1 MGILGRGE
9 KEFQTI
15 ENKDNAYSLGERGEK
30 EEGRLKEEK
39 KPEIKFESKDE
50 VLVEIARL
58 TDEMYDL
65 QKKGFDCSEYALM
78 LEEILKDYNDKKEAL
93 KKDEFGYFECFASLQ
108 DDVIRKLIDLKYQFD
123 LALKDVKEQMVYSK
137 DLALVLNK
145 INDLRNNQDQS
156 RFGAFER
163 ENQGKR
169 KILRKKR

>member
-1 MGILGRGE
+1 
-9 KEFQTI
+9 
-15 ENKDNAYSLGERGEK
+15 
-30 EEGRLKEEK
+30 
-39 KPEIKFESKDE
+39 
-50 VLVEIARL
+50 
-58 TDEMYDL
+58 MYDL

-137 DLALVLNK
+137 DLEEVFAK